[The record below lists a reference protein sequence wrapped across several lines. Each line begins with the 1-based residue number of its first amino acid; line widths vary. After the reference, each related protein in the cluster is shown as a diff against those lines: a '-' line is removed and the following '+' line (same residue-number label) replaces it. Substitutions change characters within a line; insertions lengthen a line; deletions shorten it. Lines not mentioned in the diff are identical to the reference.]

1 MRALPSLRAVAHIRT
16 DFPDKFGVPRQS
28 GLADELRGRVVFE
41 KPFRVPEAVR
51 GLEGYSHLWLLW
63 LFSRTVGEWPPTV
76 RPPRLGGNARV
87 GVFASR
93 SPHRPNPIGLSCVRL
108 ERIDYDNGPTLYVRG
123 ADLVDGTPIV
133 DIKPYVPYADCRPDA
148 TGGYA
153 VGPGE
158 GELTVEAS
166 PEALSLLPPDKRAAL
181 LRVLALD
188 PRPGYQHD
196 PERIYGLRFAG
207 LDVRFWV
214 QGETLRVLSAQ
225 PDENAKEKTDD

>member
-63 LFSRTVGEWPPTV
+63 LFSRTVGEWSPTV

-93 SPHRPNPIGLSCVRL
+93 SPHRPSPIGLSCVRL
-108 ERIDYDNGPTLYVRG
+108 GRIDYDKGPTLYVRR
-123 ADLVDGTPIV
+123 ADLVGGTPIV
-133 DIKPYVPYADCRPDA
+133 GIRPYVP
-148 TGGYA
+148 
-153 VGPGE
+153 
-158 GELTVEAS
+158 
-166 PEALSLLPPDKRAAL
+166 
-181 LRVLALD
+181 
-188 PRPGYQHD
+188 
-196 PERIYGLRFAG
+196 
-207 LDVRFWV
+207 
-214 QGETLRVLSAQ
+214 
-225 PDENAKEKTDD
+225 